1 MKSTYVT
8 SSKVRISLED
18 FSDLDYCMNSKKKK
32 KKRKHEEIDE
42 KSADTNVEVVKKPKF
57 DISKLKEL
65 INNDL
70 TKKTTGDAEAPKN
83 SSPHVAKLKSAQF
96 RHLNEK
102 LYTQS
107 GSQSLKMFQ
116 NDPESFK
123 VYHEGFRHQAEK
135 WPVDPLNLII
145 ASIMKM

>member
-1 MKSTYVT
+1 MGHC
-8 SSKVRISLED
+8 R
-18 FSDLDYCMNSKKKK
+18 NSKKKK
-32 KKRKHEEIDE
+32 KKRKHEEIEEIEE
-42 KSADTNVEVVKKPKF
+42 KSANETNIVEKVAKKPKF

-70 TKKTTGDAEAPKN
+70 TKKISGNVSSEAPKN

-123 VYHEGFRHQAEK
+123 VYHEGFQNQAEK